1 PRSGNLQG
9 KRYRTLQVG
18 LYHRASVGLEHSQ
31 TGHLV
36 DTHAAPGPGA
46 AAHAVGIHMADM
58 RLRTAT
64 RPNPPITPPS
74 HDAVP
79 LPVQISLG
87 LHDLPATGI
96 SFGSLKHFPQRLVQ
110 RLAVRPLQRL
120 P

>member
-1 PRSGNLQG
+1 MSDRYTEREPAQCPGQHGAPPTKGWQVVKHLIRQCIALLDAPAGLFQPRSGNLQG

-46 AAHAVGIHMADM
+46 AAHAVGIHVADM

-64 RPNPPITPPS
+64 R
-74 HDAVP
+74 
-79 LPVQISLG
+79 
-87 LHDLPATGI
+87 
-96 SFGSLKHFPQRLVQ
+96 
-110 RLAVRPLQRL
+110 
-120 P
+120 